1 VEHWLAPDF
10 RTVDAWREFMEPHA
24 SINKCEY
31 NSKDAGLYAPI
42 PTPAFRNLPLLNR
55 DKMDFNGFK
64 DGFWSVL
71 SKNNVHQRLS
81 VIKKCF

>member
-1 VEHWLAPDF
+1 MHGGSSWNS
-10 RTVDAWREFMEPHA
+10 RHA
-24 SINKCEY
+24 SITKCEY